1 MFCGR
6 SAPRKLGHFGLDG
19 PANFSDGFQNGLG
32 QLGNHVE
39 FADLMKNV
47 TENLGDRLRIQG
59 RTVSRD
65 SKQDKA
71 ASVQN
76 SLKASKEVLYILFC
90 GIVVEHFVDE
100 SAKGTVV
107 YNG

>member
-1 MFCGR
+1 M
-6 SAPRKLGHFGLDG
+6 
-19 PANFSDGFQNGLG
+19 
-32 QLGNHVE
+32 E

-76 SLKASKEVLYILFC
+76 SLKASKEVLYIIFC